1 MVKVMH
7 VDTVFEVYILNFFFF
22 GYFFYARRGAYRY
35 QYLMKVF
42 KTLFYNPQTPISGE
56 SSTKL
61 SYLGPPLT
69 KYIDLTLVTALN
81 AGIR

>member
-42 KTLFYNPQTPISGE
+42 KTLFYK
-56 SSTKL
+56 STKL